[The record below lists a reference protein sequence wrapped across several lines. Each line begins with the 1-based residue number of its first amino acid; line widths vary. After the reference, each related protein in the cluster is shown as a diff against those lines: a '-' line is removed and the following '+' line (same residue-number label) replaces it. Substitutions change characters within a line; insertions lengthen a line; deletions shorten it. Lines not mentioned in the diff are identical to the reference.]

1 MPQSKDGLVASAA
14 GDGRVKIH
22 WVEHASAINSTPQT
36 SLQCNCHVG
45 RVKRLATAPDVPY
58 LLWSGA
64 EDGTVM

>member
-1 MPQSKDGLVASAA
+1 MPQTADGVVASAA
-14 GDGRVKIH
+14 ADGRVKIH
-22 WVEHASAINSTPQT
+22 WTERTSDLEPQT
-36 SLQCNCHVG
+36 SLQCSCHVG